1 MRPLDSL
8 ADLNFHD
15 DWTLAAPVRLSGVG
29 VHTGVDAVLEI
40 QPSPSAGLWLERDGQ
55 LWPLSIDQVRD
66 TRFCTTVGPAH
77 TPVMTLEHVL
87 AALYGLG
94 VSAAI
99 IHVKGPEAPILDGS
113 AQALTERL
121 IQTGLRP
128 LASRRRMLALQA
140 PWQWQQGEVEI
151 LAEPAAR
158 LGIHYTVDF
167 VRAET
172 RLIQSH
178 DWQWSPQGFATEIAP
193 ARTFAFAADVEK
205 MRALGLVKGGSLD
218 NALVLDE
225 AGQPL
230 GQMRFADEPA
240 RHKILDCLGDLA
252 LLGGWL
258 QARLTI
264 RRGGHSAHVTMVKS
278 LKERALPV
286 DE

>member
-1 MRPLDSL
+1 MSPLDFL
-8 ADLNFHD
+8 ADLNFHS
-15 DWTLAAPVRLSGVG
+15 DWTLAAPVRLSGIG
-29 VHTGVDAVLEI
+29 VHTGADATLEI
-40 QPSPSAGLWLERDGQ
+40 QPSSSAGLCLEREGQ
-55 LWPLSIDQVRD
+55 HWPLSIDQVRD

-77 TPVMTLEHVL
+77 APVMTLEHVL

-94 VSAAI
+94 VSAAVI
-99 IHVKGPEAPILDGS
+99 VVDGPEAPILDGS

-121 IQTGLRP
+121 IQTGLRS
-128 LASRRRMLALQA
+128 LASRRRMLALPS
-140 PWQWQQGEVEI
+140 PWQWREGEVEI
-151 LAEPAAR
+151 LAEPADR
-158 LGIHYTVDF
+158 LSIHYTVDF
-167 VRAET
+167 ARAET

-178 DWQWSPQGFATEIAP
+178 DWQWSPHSFATQIAS

-205 MRALGLVKGGSLD
+205 MRELGLVKGGSLD
-218 NALVLDE
+218 NALVLNE

-230 GQMRFADEPA
+230 GEMRFGDEPA

-258 QARLTI
+258 QARLVI